1 MFPLLLSSG
10 PVLGALYVAYTAAFY
25 LRVSTAK
32 ATNPIATSR
41 GGSPDQDALLEYRGL
56 IHVHS
61 EYSHDA
67 RGSYDEL
74 AHAAHRHGLAFL
86 VVTDHNNV
94 DAIAA
99 DEQGWRNGV
108 LLLTGVESRRREGYM
123 LFVDIENYIHK
134 TNSSTC
140 AALQE
145 RLPQGGFGLVVH
157 AGNCRRPWN
166 GDLDPAIAGLEI
178 LDYADQ
184 LYDCSALAKL
194 NAFLFYP
201 ANRALACLRVYH
213 RPTET
218 LARWDREASA
228 RPVVGFYGPN
238 MHQNVRILK
247 WEPKFPPADAVMPL
261 ASNHI
266 LSREPFTG
274 DFQSDRRIVYTAIRN
289 GNLFF
294 ALDILGDSNGF
305 RFSATQE
312 GRSAIMGE
320 VLVAD
325 VETVF
330 SIRLPRIESN
340 SRLEIVVYR
349 DGVEFLRKRGHDLT
363 FRATRAGAYRV
374 EVLARVPTF
383 FGQGRVAPWI
393 YSNPIYLRSRSF
405 RPARQALS
413 V

>member
-1 MFPLLLSSG
+1 MTNFLTSMFPSLWSSA
-10 PVLGALYVAYTAAFY
+10 PVLGTLYAAYTAAFY

-32 ATNPIATSR
+32 ATNPIVTSKEEA
-41 GGSPDQDALLEYRGL
+41 PDRDALFEYRGL

-61 EYSHDA
+61 DYSHDA

-74 AHAAHRHGLAFL
+74 SRDAHRHGLAFL
-86 VVTDHNNV
+86 VITDHNNV

-99 DEQGWRNGV
+99 GEQGWRNGA
-108 LLLTGVESRRREGYM
+108 LLLTGVESKQREGYM
-123 LFVDIENYIHK
+123 LFVDIESYIHE
-134 TNSSTC
+134 NSSSTRI
-140 AALQE
+140 ALQE
-145 RLPQGGFGLVVH
+145 YLREGGFGLVIH
-157 AGNCRRPWN
+157 AGNCRRPWK
-166 GDLDPAIAGLEI
+166 GELDPAITGLEI

-184 LYDCSALAKL
+184 LYDCSLLAKL

-218 LARWDREASA
+218 LARWDGAAST

-238 MHQNVRILK
+238 MHQNVRILG
-247 WEPKFPPADAVMPL
+247 WEPRFPPADAVMPL

-266 LSREPFTG
+266 LSREPLTG

-312 GRSAIMGE
+312 SRSAIMGE
-320 VLVAD
+320 TLAAD
-325 VETVF
+325 IETNF
-330 SIRLPRIESN
+330 SVRLPRIESK
-340 SRLEIVVYR
+340 SRFEIVVYR
-349 DGVEFLRKRGHDLT
+349 DGVEFLREKGRELT
-363 FRATRAGAYRV
+363 FRATQAGAYRV
-374 EVLARVPTF
+374 EVLAKVPTF
-383 FGQGRVAPWI
+383 FGGRMAPWI
-393 YSNPIYLRSRSF
+393 YSNPIYLRS
-405 RPARQALS
+405 
-413 V
+413 

>member
-1 MFPLLLSSG
+1 MFSSLLSSG
-10 PVLGALYVAYTAAFY
+10 RLLGALYLVYTAAFY

-32 ATNPIATSR
+32 AKNPIATSR
-41 GGSPDQDALLEYRGL
+41 GKSPDQDALFEYRGL

-61 EYSHDA
+61 DYSHDG

-74 AHAAHRHGLAFL
+74 SRAAHRHRLAFL
-86 VVTDHNNV
+86 IITDHNNV

-99 DEQGWRNGV
+99 GEQGWRNGA
-108 LLLTGVESRRREGYM
+108 LLLTGVESKRCEGYM
-123 LFVDIENYIHK
+123 LFADIESYVYESS
-134 TNSSTC
+134 SSTRS
-140 AALQE
+140 ALQE
-145 RLPQGGFGLVVH
+145 YLRQGGFGLVIH
-157 AGNCRRPWN
+157 AGNCRRPWK
-166 GDLDPAIAGLEI
+166 GELDPPIAGLEI

-184 LYDCSALAKL
+184 LYDCSPLAKL

-218 LARWDREASA
+218 LARWDKEASA
-228 RPVVGFYGPN
+228 RPIVGFYGPN
-238 MHQNVRILK
+238 MHQNVRILG

-266 LSREPFTG
+266 LSREPLTG
-274 DFQSDRRIVYTAIRN
+274 DFQSDKSVVYAAIRN

-294 ALDILGDSNGF
+294 ALDILGDSSGF

-320 VLVAD
+320 GLVAG
-325 VETVF
+325 VETNF
-330 SIRLPRIESN
+330 SVRLPRIESN

-349 DGVEFLRKRGHDLT
+349 DGVELLRKSGHDLT
-363 FRATRAGAYRV
+363 FQATRAGAYRV
-374 EVLARVPTF
+374 EVLAKVPTF
-383 FGQGRVAPWI
+383 FGWGRMAPWI
-393 YSNPIYLRSRSF
+393 YSNPIYLKS
-405 RPARQALS
+405 
-413 V
+413 